1 MDRILHNFTTRIQ
14 LMLFT
19 YMISSKYWIQVQKT
33 WQHIIILFDRLST
46 KWDWKQKNR
55 RCVTL
60 IEQMDYFNSIDIDSL
75 LLDIS
80 LRDDKHSFQK
90 LFESCYA
97 PLCLFA
103 KRYIEDLNVREDI
116 VQEVFFR
123 LWEKRKNIS
132 VNTSTRN
139 YLIACVKNI
148 CLNQIKREYY
158 KEEIQKEF
166 AKRIPLYSNDTDN
179 MYSYQELSEKLRAA
193 LDKLPVEYR
202 IAFEMSKLE
211 NRDLGEIASVLNVS
225 TRTVERYRDKSIQI
239 LKEELKDFLPLFIYL
254 FLDWKWSPRAW
265 SYSLSASEKQ
275 VYNHSK

>member
-1 MDRILHNFTTRIQ
+1 
-14 LMLFT
+14 
-19 YMISSKYWIQVQKT
+19 
-33 WQHIIILFDRLST
+33 
-46 KWDWKQKNR
+46 
-55 RCVTL
+55 
-60 IEQMDYFNSIDIDSL
+60 MDYFNSIDIDSL

-116 VQEVFFR
+116 VQEVFFQ

-132 VNTSTRN
+132 VNTSARN

-254 FLDWKWSPRAW
+254 FL
-265 SYSLSASEKQ
+265 
-275 VYNHSK
+275 N

>member
-1 MDRILHNFTTRIQ
+1 
-14 LMLFT
+14 
-19 YMISSKYWIQVQKT
+19 
-33 WQHIIILFDRLST
+33 
-46 KWDWKQKNR
+46 
-55 RCVTL
+55 
-60 IEQMDYFNSIDIDSL
+60 MDYFNSIDIDSL

-80 LRDDKHSFQK
+80 LKDDKHSFQK

-116 VQEVFFR
+116 VQEVFFQ

-158 KEEIQKEF
+158 KEEFQEEF
-166 AKRIPLYSNDTDN
+166 AKRVPLYSNDTDN

-254 FLDWKWSPRAW
+254 FLD
-265 SYSLSASEKQ
+265 
-275 VYNHSK
+275 

>member
-1 MDRILHNFTTRIQ
+1 
-14 LMLFT
+14 
-19 YMISSKYWIQVQKT
+19 
-33 WQHIIILFDRLST
+33 
-46 KWDWKQKNR
+46 
-55 RCVTL
+55 
-60 IEQMDYFNSIDIDSL
+60 MDYFNSIDIDSL

-254 FLDWKWSPRAW
+254 FLD
-265 SYSLSASEKQ
+265 
-275 VYNHSK
+275 

>member
-1 MDRILHNFTTRIQ
+1 
-14 LMLFT
+14 
-19 YMISSKYWIQVQKT
+19 
-33 WQHIIILFDRLST
+33 
-46 KWDWKQKNR
+46 
-55 RCVTL
+55 
-60 IEQMDYFNSIDIDSL
+60 MDYFNSIDIDSL

-80 LRDDKHSFQK
+80 LKDDKHSFQK

-116 VQEVFFR
+116 VQEVFFQ

-158 KEEIQKEF
+158 KEEFQEEF
-166 AKRIPLYSNDTDN
+166 AKRVPLYSDDTDN

-254 FLDWKWSPRAW
+254 FLD
-265 SYSLSASEKQ
+265 
-275 VYNHSK
+275 